1 MERLLRELHHLVA
14 FSPGIQA
21 AVHDGRGDDIGP
33 MCQGCAEIVDTAI
46 TVDGAHAL
54 THQLLLRVGGA
65 EVVKLLAPQIDLI
78 TEIHLDRAHSLTT
91 QTECAGTYVARV
103 LLGVAKHTEV
113 YADGARDKVAV
124 GIAA

>member
-1 MERLLRELHHLVA
+1 MILWKGFFGNSIILWPSA
-14 FSPGIQA
+14 
-21 AVHDGRGDDIGP
+21 
-33 MCQGCAEIVDTAI
+33 QGFKPQFMMGEGMILAQCAEIVDTAI

-113 YADGARDKVAV
+113 YADGAWDKVAV